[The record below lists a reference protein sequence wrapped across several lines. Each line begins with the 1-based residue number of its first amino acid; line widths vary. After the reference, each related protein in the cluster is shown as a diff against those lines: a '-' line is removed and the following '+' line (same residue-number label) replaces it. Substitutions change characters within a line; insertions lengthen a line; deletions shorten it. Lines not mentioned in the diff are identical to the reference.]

1 MSNHLLDVWHD
12 VTTGLSATERSRAS
26 ALLIGNLLAR
36 VNTAL
41 IREDVVRD
49 MRAAVD
55 STINA
60 RQAVA
65 S

>member
-1 MSNHLLDVWHD
+1 MSSHLLDVWQD
-12 VTTGLSATERSRAS
+12 VTTGLSASERERAS
-26 ALLIGNLLAR
+26 ALLIGHLLAR
-36 VNTAL
+36 VNTVAV
-41 IREDVVRD
+41 REDVVRD